1 MSQSISAKFDASA
14 IIAGIISLLV
24 AMVSSAAVYY
34 ITMNDEA
41 LARNDGAIVKLKE
54 DVAVVKTIVQEMR
67 DDIQEI
73 KSAITLRRK

>member
-14 IIAGIISLLV
+14 IIAGVISLLV